1 MIPQDKQVVHPGSE
15 GREASVAAGVDFLE
29 GYISE
34 HDYARRRGISLRTA
48 QRDRQLRQSPPFTV
62 LGRKIY
68 YRIEALKEWLLS
80 QERKK
85 DRAAI
90 VPRARKPRSKW

>member
-1 MIPQDKQVVHPGSE
+1 MIPQDKQVVHPESE
-15 GREASVAAGVDFLE
+15 GRETSVAGVDFLE

-34 HDYARRRGISLRTA
+34 HDYARRRGISVRTA

-85 DRAAI
+85 DRAAT
-90 VPRARKPRSKW
+90 VPRARKPRSIW